1 MITAEQLIDEFE
13 QYKKEQRG
21 FLDILQSQIDKVDI
35 IIKHLKICRSCSLGF
50 YCAEHKENNLA
61 EIWNKLIFYPLEYHI
76 CNEGSADGK

>member
-13 QYKKEQRG
+13 QYKKEQHR

-35 IIKHLKICRSCSLGF
+35 IVEHLKTCHSCSLGF

-76 CNEGSADGK
+76 CDDGVDNGK